1 MESNS
6 KSILAKLLAREN
18 ITIQHGNFSTAHF
31 DVENRVLGL
40 PMLKEMDKN
49 VYDLF
54 IGHEVGHA
62 LETPSDGWHN
72 STFDI
77 PGCPRA
83 FVNVVEDIR
92 IEKLIQKRYPGL
104 VNSFKKGYSNLMVQD
119 FFGIGDKDIN
129 TMSFMNRLN
138 LKSKLRDLVSV
149 NFTKEEQP
157 YVDMAMAVET
167 WDDVIVACRSIYE
180 YLKEKQKDEQKEQQ
194 ESQPNGKPGE
204 TTDQDSSE
212 ENQSESIEQQPMG
225 EDSEQNNND
234 DSDMDDSL
242 DSLQGNTTQN
252 KVDDLENKQDDEET
266 EEVQKTLG
274 SDGADLSEDIMD
286 TSTDDNFRANEDKLI
301 ERDLHGN
308 IPNVVNL
315 CNSKQLDEMIVPYA
329 EVAESRI
336 HNNKLTFSQETVP
349 DSMYGNEYKQ
359 ELKSFIDE
367 TTKIVNVM
375 VKEFEMRKAAF
386 QYSRSKTSRTGSLNV
401 NKLHEYKFNDDI
413 FNKVTKLADAK
424 SHGMIM
430 LIDRS
435 GSMRSILSSVLRQT
449 LTLAMFCKKVGI
461 PFDVYTFTSH
471 KNQSKKSSLTLKV
484 GDIDHKYVSMCH
496 ILSSTFKKATYTEAF
511 NNLFYQTVGG
521 EVDQRMAYS
530 QVESMGSTP
539 LIEVLTTLPELTARF
554 KSKHGV
560 QKVIMPL
567 LTDGAPSPFGYVSE
581 MYVEC
586 GRLCPLVRHNY
597 YDRVVFNMG
606 GNKYVRTKGN
616 NITAHLLDY
625 VRNLGV
631 TTVGYFLAQS
641 HRDFNSMVARAS
653 GAWSKEAF
661 KEASKK
667 VRAQNFVSYDNTQG
681 YNRFFILKAERK
693 SLSTD
698 IDDFEVKEG
707 ARAGEITRAFKKYA
721 SAKKTNRIFA
731 AQFAEIIS

>member
-18 ITIQHGNFSTAHF
+18 ITIQHGNFETAHF

-62 LETPSDGWHN
+62 LETPCAGWHN

-77 PGCPRA
+77 PGCPRS

-92 IEKLIQKRYPGL
+92 IEKLIQRRYPGL
-104 VNSFKKGYSNLMVQD
+104 VNSFKRGYTNLMAQD
-119 FFGIGDKDIN
+119 FFGIDNKNIN

-138 LKSKLRDLVSV
+138 LKSKLRDSISV
-149 NFTKEEQP
+149 DFTEEEQP

-194 ESQPNGKPGE
+194 QQQKSESEKPDNE
-204 TTDQDSSE
+204 DDFD
-212 ENQSESIEQQPMG
+212 ENESESIEEQQPVG
-225 EDSEQNNND
+225 EDSEQNDID
-234 DSDMDDSL
+234 DSDMDESL
-242 DSLQGNTTQN
+242 DSLQGNASQN
-252 KVDDLENKQDDEET
+252 EVDDLEDSQDDEET
-266 EEVQKTLG
+266 EEVPETLG
-274 SDGADLSEDIMD
+274 SGGADLSEDIMD

-301 ERDLHGN
+301 ERDKSGN
-308 IPNVVNL
+308 IPTVINL
-315 CNSKQLDEMIVPYA
+315 CNSKQIDEMIVAYE
-329 EVAESRI
+329 EVADSRI
-336 HNNKLTFSQETVP
+336 RNNKLNFSQETVP
-349 DSMYGNEYKQ
+349 DSAYNRKYKK
-359 ELKSFIDE
+359 ELKSFVDE

-386 QYSRSKTSRTGSLNV
+386 QYSRSKTSRTGSLDV

-435 GSMRSILSSVLRQT
+435 GSMRNILGSVLRQT

-461 PFDVYTFTSH
+461 PFDVYTFTAH
-471 KNQSKKSSLTLKV
+471 KYRSKNSTITLKV
-484 GDIDHKYVSMCH
+484 GDIDHKNISMCH

-511 NNLFYQTVGG
+511 NNLFYQTVGS
-521 EVDQRMAYS
+521 EMNQSMMYS
-530 QVESMGSTP
+530 DVESMGSTP
-539 LIEVLTTLPELTARF
+539 LTEVLTALPELTARF
-554 KSKHGV
+554 KNKHGV
-560 QKVIMPL
+560 QKIIMPL
-567 LTDGAPSPFGYVSE
+567 LTDGAPSPFGYVSGTF
-581 MYVEC
+581 VEN
-586 GRLCPLVRHNY
+586 GKLYPLVVHNY
-597 YDRVVFNMG
+597 YDRVIFNTG
-606 GNKYVRTKGN
+606 GNKYIRTKGN
-616 NITAHLLDY
+616 YATKYLLDY
-625 VRNLGV
+625 VRGLGV

-641 HRDFNSMVARAS
+641 HRDFNSMVASAS
-653 GAWSKEAF
+653 GTWSKEMF
-661 KEASKK
+661 REASKK
-667 VRAQNFVSYDNTQG
+667 VRAQNFVSYDDTLG
-681 YNRFFILKAERK
+681 YSRFFILKTERK
-693 SLSTD
+693 MLSTD